1 MKRFGMAV
9 LVALMVL
16 GTVAGAGAKEFL
28 SIATGGTTGT
38 YYPLG
43 GGIAEIINNHMADVQ
58 VTAETGN
65 ASAANVNL
73 IGSGQIEMAFAQ
85 NDIAY
90 WGWKGENMFKDKAY
104 TNIRGVG
111 VLYPEHVHLITLQS
125 AGVKVFGD
133 VKGKRISAGAPGSG
147 VEGDVRAIFDV
158 AGMTYD
164 DVKADFL
171 DFANTTSRFKDGQLD
186 AGFVVGGYPVASI
199 MDLATT
205 AKVDLV
211 NFDVHFFVTKTG
223 HHTMRFFELRPPD
236 LERHAE
242 KPGRL
247 KRIET
252 GLRPTPMQR
261 RILIVG
267 NDIRFFKHR
276 PQLVFRQRAPGL
288 QRFRGL
294 SDSFCAAVPA
304 RNGLH
309 PRGVLMKNIV
319 EPDEEIADLLVGP
332 SLAEIEPLAV
342 ALMIDPDVHGGI
354 R

>member
-211 NFDVHFFVTKTG
+211 NFDEAFLTQLVAKYPFFAKGIIPANTYSGVDHDTVTPQVMAMLICREDLSEELVYNFTKAFWENVRELDKVHAKAKLIT
-223 HHTMRFFELRPPD
+223 
-236 LERHAE
+236 LETALQGLSVPLHPGAAKYYAE
-242 KPGRL
+242 KGMTIP
-247 KRIET
+247 E
-252 GLRPTPMQR
+252 
-261 RILIVG
+261 
-267 NDIRFFKHR
+267 IR
-276 PQLVFRQRAPGL
+276 
-288 QRFRGL
+288 
-294 SDSFCAAVPA
+294 
-304 RNGLH
+304 
-309 PRGVLMKNIV
+309 
-319 EPDEEIADLLVGP
+319 
-332 SLAEIEPLAV
+332 
-342 ALMIDPDVHGGI
+342 
-354 R
+354 